1 MPQERKGSFVP
12 DGICISVIAGSSIY
26 SLPTNL
32 LSVFVVGDCGITFL
46 LRSYHLV
53 WCNHC
58 NPLLLFVLQSTPN
71 NTSLKLY
78 LFPLMTDTVEPLHKN
93 SLF

>member
-1 MPQERKGSFVP
+1 MPEEKKCFFVP
-12 DGICISVIAGSSIY
+12 DVICISVIAGNSIY
-26 SLPTNL
+26 SSPTNL
-32 LSVFVVGDCGITFL
+32 LSVFVVGDCAITFL

-71 NTSLKLY
+71 T
-78 LFPLMTDTVEPLHKN
+78 PV
-93 SLF
+93 